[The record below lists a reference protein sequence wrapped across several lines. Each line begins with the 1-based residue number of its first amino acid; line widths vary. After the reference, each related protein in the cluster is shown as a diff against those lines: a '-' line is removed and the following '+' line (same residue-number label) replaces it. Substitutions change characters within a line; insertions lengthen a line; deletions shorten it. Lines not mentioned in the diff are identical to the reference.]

1 MIESS
6 AMPFLIPITVL
17 IGAFA
22 IGIVAMIL
30 RSHAKERQH
39 RERMFMAEKG
49 LDIPKELYDIPA
61 PRPEAR
67 PNGYR
72 AGRAWLMILGAL
84 CIFIGIGVMV
94 SLGVRHGMYEG
105 IQGLI
110 PLMIGIG
117 FLASERLI
125 AKIVVK
131 TGKQKE

>member
-6 AMPFLIPITVL
+6 VMPFLIPITVL

-22 IGIVAMIL
+22 VGIVAMIL

-49 LDIPKELYDIPA
+49 LEIPKELYDIPA
-61 PRPEAR
+61 PRREAE

-72 AGRAWLMILGAL
+72 AGRAWLMILGTL
-84 CIFIGIGVMV
+84 CIFIGIGAII
-94 SLGVRHGMYEG
+94 SLGVRHGMHEG

-110 PLMIGIG
+110 PFMIGAG
-117 FLASERLI
+117 FLAAERLI
-125 AKIVVK
+125 AKIIVK
-131 TGKQKE
+131 AEKEK